1 MVGPGWDGED
11 EPGVGL
17 GQAKNGA
24 GDCRAQGSVIAP
36 RSAPVTSRANLAS
49 TPVV

>member
-24 GDCRAQGSVIAP
+24 GTAALRA
-36 RSAPVTSRANLAS
+36 R
-49 TPVV
+49 